1 MTGCGCFILV
11 AILAALL
18 TLFLRGS
25 TDAGEPFE
33 QAAALAVALAAAF
46 PAVRAIAGVRSRSSA
61 RSSVARTRST
71 VFLRGSTDAGEPCE
85 QGAALA
91 PAFASARQEMR
102 AIAGTKSRS
111 SALSSAAPTRSTVA
125 SS

>member
-33 QAAALAVALAAAF
+33 QAAALALALA
-46 PAVRAIAGVRSRSSA
+46 SA
-61 RSSVARTRST
+61 
-71 VFLRGSTDAGEPCE
+71 C
-85 QGAALA
+85 
-91 PAFASARQEMR
+91 QEMR

-111 SALSSAAPTRSTVA
+111 SARSSAAATRSTVA
-125 SS
+125 SA